1 MTKGSFS
8 PGTRTRA
15 EMLDAALAF
24 GVLDDAL
31 AQLRA
36 VAASSAEQHAHC
48 ENDGSETLSGVLASW
63 ANSNAAIAQALALL
77 EHANQLLVP
86 PTRPIGIEITRP
98 GRMNQEGNQR
108 NE

>member
-36 VAASSAEQHAHC
+36 VAASSAEQLADC
-48 ENDGSETLSGVLASW
+48 QNDTTETLSGVLASW
-63 ANSNAAIAQALALL
+63 ANTNAALAQALALI
-77 EHANQLLVP
+77 EVANRLLVP
-86 PTRPIGIEITRP
+86 PTRPVGIEITRP
-98 GRMNQEGNQR
+98 GRMNQGGNQ
-108 NE
+108 N